1 MFAMGMIKAEGA
13 NIMSKVS
20 RLAMAAMACVAF
32 ASEARALDDA
42 PKQVLIEPRYTE
54 LSPATVRQWGANNL
68 LMQGL
73 DQMGV
78 GQGLEQAHIQLFGH
92 IEGSYTWN
100 FDNPAQDLNLGRV
113 FDVEHNKP
121 MVNQIDLNIARPVD
135 LQSHQFDVG
144 GRVEM
149 LYGGDSRFIHSNGL
163 LDGSDFFHG
172 PDYQFDLPQAYV
184 DVGVPIGNGVRF
196 RAGKFLFFKQI
207 DPNASVFYSHS
218 FIFGGALPFT
228 NTGVTAYYPFT
239 ENFSV
244 EGGISRGWDQSL
256 KDNNGAIDG
265 LARVRYT
272 VSDQTDLSV
281 GAIVGPELDHDN
293 SHYRSTIDLAL
304 TQKVCPRG
312 TVMLDAVYG
321 YQAMPSDMRNAM
333 WYGGAIYGVHQLNPY
348 LALGARGECY
358 RDEEGLTTG
367 LTQTLFEGT
376 LGATVTPFPND
387 PIGMNLKIRP
397 EVRFDYSTKHY
408 FDGASRHDQ
417 TTMAVDAIFNY

>member
-1 MFAMGMIKAEGA
+1 MIQAEGA
-13 NIMSKVS
+13 NIMSKY
-20 RLAMAAMACVAF
+20 RCLALAAMAIVAIG
-32 ASEARALDDA
+32 SEARALDEA
-42 PKQVLIEPRYTE
+42 PRQVIIEPRLTE
-54 LSPATVRQWGANNL
+54 LTPATARQLGANGL
-68 LMQGL
+68 LMSGL
-73 DQMGV
+73 DQIGI
-78 GQGLEQAHIQLFGH
+78 GQGLEQAHINIFGH

-121 MVNQIDLNIARPVD
+121 LINQIDLNVARLVD
-135 LQSHQFDVG
+135 LQSGQFDVG

-184 DVGVPIGNGVRF
+184 DVGIPLGNGVRL
-196 RAGKFLFFKQI
+196 RLGKFLFFKQI

-228 NTGVTAYYPFT
+228 NTGATAFYPIT
-239 ENFSV
+239 QQFSV

-265 LARVRYT
+265 LARVRY
-272 VSDQTDLSV
+272 SAGSNTDLSV
-281 GAIVGPELDHDN
+281 AAIVGPELDGDN

-312 TVMLDAVYG
+312 TVMVDAVYG
-321 YQAMPSDMRNAM
+321 YQAMPSGMTNAM
-333 WYGGAIYGVHQLNPY
+333 WYGAAGYGVYQFNPY
-348 LALGARGECY
+348 LAGGLRGECY
-358 RDEEGLTTG
+358 RDEEALTTG
-367 LTQTLFEGT
+367 LAQTLFEGT
-376 LGATVTPFPND
+376 VGLTVTPFPSD
-387 PIGMNLKIRP
+387 QIGQNLKIRP
-397 EVRFDYSTKHY
+397 EVRFDYSTRHY
-408 FDGASRHDQ
+408 FDGATRHDQ
-417 TTMAVDAIFNY
+417 TTVAIDAIFNY